1 MITNSLQNFLA
12 SEKVRYGEDLFCP
25 QKMFIQVFNQ
35 HCQENNLGRVK
46 FNSDSYAGPFSGR
59 NLEVRTEARTYKGRA
74 YPAQPF
80 VFGVDLVEDTL
91 QFTDDY

>member
-1 MITNSLQNFLA
+1 
-12 SEKVRYGEDLFCP
+12 
-25 QKMFIQVFNQ
+25 
-35 HCQENNLGRVK
+35 LGR
-46 FNSDSYAGPFSGR
+46 SRLRRSRRLDPFSGR

-74 YPAQPF
+74 YPPQPM